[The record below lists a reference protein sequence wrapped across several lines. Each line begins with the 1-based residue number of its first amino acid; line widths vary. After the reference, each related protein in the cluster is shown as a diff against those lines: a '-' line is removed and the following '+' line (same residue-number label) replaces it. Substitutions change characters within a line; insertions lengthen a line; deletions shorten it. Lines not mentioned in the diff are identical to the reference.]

1 MRMGSLVGVLL
12 ATTSAS
18 AHQQWSNGKPIPDWV
33 KQVCCADDEGHQ
45 IDARR
50 VHLVRGRDPMTH
62 QWQLLG
68 YRIEGFYNLV
78 PIERRFDSEDGLTWI
93 FYSVPS
99 TSDEFVSDL
108 RPIVYCLFTNEGS

>member
-1 MRMGSLVGVLL
+1 MRMWSLVGLLL

-50 VHLVRGRDPMTH
+50 MHLVRGRDPMMP
-62 QWQLLG
+62 
-68 YRIEGFYNLV
+68 R
-78 PIERRFDSEDGLTWI
+78 ERPNSASQRNDAMGQ
-93 FYSVPS
+93 
-99 TSDEFVSDL
+99 
-108 RPIVYCLFTNEGS
+108 